1 VNVGNTVPIT
11 RSEDIRELRSG
22 ALEVCVFCM
31 YVGVCVCVCV
41 VSAQTHQGVCDAD
54 SVKN

>member
-1 VNVGNTVPIT
+1 MNVGNTVPIT